1 MKELVVDTNFLLIP
15 FQFKIDI
22 FKELEYVIGEPFTL
36 TLSLKVFR
44 ELRSLSKRVG
54 KAGAAARFALKVLE
68 ARKQQIK
75 PIDSSLPVDDWVF
88 EYALANRAVVC
99 TNDRV
104 LRRRL
109 KEKKLKVIGL
119 KTKSKLGFV

>member
-1 MKELVVDTNFLLIP
+1 MKELVMDTNFMLIP
-15 FQFKIDI
+15 FQFKINI
-22 FKELEYVIGEPFTL
+22 FTELEYIVGEPITL

-44 ELRSLSKRVG
+44 ELRALSKRVG
-54 KAGAAARFALKVLE
+54 KAGAAARFALKLLE
-68 ARKQQIK
+68 ARKQLIT
-75 PIDSSLPVDDWVF
+75 PIDSKLPVDDWVF
-88 EYALANRAVVC
+88 EYSLANRAIVC

-119 KTKSKLGFV
+119 KTRSKLGYV